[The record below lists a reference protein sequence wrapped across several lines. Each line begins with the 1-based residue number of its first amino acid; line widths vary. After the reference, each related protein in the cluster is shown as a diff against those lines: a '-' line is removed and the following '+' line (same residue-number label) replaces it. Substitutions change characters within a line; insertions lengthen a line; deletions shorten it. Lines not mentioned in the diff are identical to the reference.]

1 LAATALIPYF
11 WPNQKKMKKAV
22 PHILTLGNLVCGV
35 LAIRAIVTGE
45 PVLAITFVF
54 IAAVLDFF
62 DGFVA
67 RALGV
72 SGELGKQL
80 DSLADNVT
88 FGVVPGFM
96 LLSIAGLGGRNPED
110 VLGWM
115 LFGACLLVPAMATLR
130 LAIFNIS
137 TNQTSGFIGMPT
149 PGNTL
154 LIASLY
160 YMFHEDMNSTV
171 AQVLSEPVWLFIIAL
186 VAGVWQIVPIPLMAL
201 KFKTWGIKEN
211 LWRYLFLLVSLIL
224 LIGLQVGGIPII
236 IVCYFLFSMVA
247 NFSTKKAL

>member
-1 LAATALIPYF
+1 MATDLIGYF
-11 WPNQKKMKKAV
+11 WAFRAEMKKAI

-45 PVLAITFVF
+45 PFLAITFVF

-88 FGVVPGFM
+88 FGVVPGIM

-110 VLGWM
+110 ILGWM
-115 LFGACLLVPAMATLR
+115 LFGACLLVPAMAALR

-160 YMFHEDMNSTV
+160 YMFHEDKDGTV
-171 AQVLSEPVWLFIIAL
+171 AQILAEPIWLLLIAF
-186 VAGVWQIVPIPLMAL
+186 VAAIWQILPIPLIAL
-201 KFKTWGIKEN
+201 KFKTWGFKEN
-211 LWRYLFLLVSLIL
+211 MWRYLFIATAVVLGALLQIE
-224 LIGLQVGGIPII
+224 GIPII
-236 IVCYFLFSMVA
+236 IVCYFLFSMAA
-247 NFSTKKAL
+247 NFSTKKVL